1 MFIHISIP
9 NTKFVSYIQIYD
21 AIDDSPT
28 SKEHFHVVQYLIEQ
42 GEADPNIA
50 LSDGWNAL
58 HYAADNNRTN
68 TELIELLLFHMS
80 LESINK
86 ENWGVGTPLDCAYYD
101 RSPIRQEI
109 IALLR
114 SKGGKANC
122 HDENGRIVGPGNG
135 DLND

>member
-9 NTKFVSYIQIYD
+9 NTKFVSYIQIYG

-50 LSDGWNAL
+50 NSNGYNAL
-58 HYAADNNRTN
+58 HYAVGYNSRT
-68 TELIELLLFHMS
+68 TELIQLLLNHI
-80 LESINK
+80 SINNK
-86 ENWGVGTPLDCAYYD
+86 DKWGFTPLDCAYWNKN
-101 RSPIRQEI
+101 PLRQEI

-114 SKGGKANC
+114 SKGGKANYY
-122 HDENGRIVGPGNG
+122 DENGRNVGRGNG
-135 DLND
+135 DLNH